1 MRRKLD
7 CDDEQGLVALFKHS
21 LMKYRSYLRQAHF
34 DGKPLNEISVKSP
47 VLHLS
52 DGDWNNLV
60 THWSRL
66 QRKVLSMISHHNLNY
81 ISAFALMSHLYE
93 NCYQKNIRSQ
103 GTTESRNYTAHC
115 IALVST
121 SCPV

>member
-1 MRRKLD
+1 MFLLTEDTRFHSLKQARSKLD
-7 CDDEQGLVALFKHS
+7 CEDEQGLVALFKHS

-81 ISAFALMSHLYE
+81 VCALSLMSHLYE
-93 NCYQKNIRSQ
+93 KC
-103 GTTESRNYTAHC
+103 
-115 IALVST
+115 
-121 SCPV
+121 

>member
-1 MRRKLD
+1 MSRRARVGCAFQALV
-7 CDDEQGLVALFKHS
+7 DEVSFRPKASAL
-21 LMKYRSYLRQAHF
+21 
-34 DGKPLNEISVKSP
+34 DGKPLNKISVKSP

-93 NCYQKNIRSQ
+93 NC
-103 GTTESRNYTAHC
+103 
-115 IALVST
+115 
-121 SCPV
+121 

>member
-1 MRRKLD
+1 M
-7 CDDEQGLVALFKHS
+7 VALFKHS

-93 NCYQKNIRSQ
+93 
-103 GTTESRNYTAHC
+103 TVSRRTFVLKGPQNLATILHTA
-115 IALVST
+115 LLL
-121 SCPV
+121 

>member
-1 MRRKLD
+1 MFLLTEDTRFHSFKQARSKLD
-7 CDDEQGLVALFKHS
+7 CEDEQGLVALFMHL
-21 LMKYRSYLRQAHF
+21 LMNSSYLRQAHF

-52 DGDWNNLV
+52 DDDWNNLV

-81 ISAFALMSHLYE
+81 ISPFALMSHLYE
-93 NCYQKNIRSQ
+93 NC
-103 GTTESRNYTAHC
+103 
-115 IALVST
+115 
-121 SCPV
+121 

>member
-1 MRRKLD
+1 MSRRARVGCTFQALV
-7 CDDEQGLVALFKHS
+7 DEVSFLPKASALQW
-21 LMKYRSYLRQAHF
+21 QASKRNF
-34 DGKPLNEISVKSP
+34 VKSP

-93 NCYQKNIRSQ
+93 NC
-103 GTTESRNYTAHC
+103 
-115 IALVST
+115 
-121 SCPV
+121 

>member
-1 MRRKLD
+1 MD
-7 CDDEQGLVALFKHS
+7 SQDEQGLVSLFKHS

-34 DGKPLNEISVKSP
+34 DGKPLNEISVMSP

-81 ISAFALMSHLYE
+81 ISTFALMCQLYK
-93 NCYQKNIRSQ
+93 NC
-103 GTTESRNYTAHC
+103 
-115 IALVST
+115 
-121 SCPV
+121 

>member
-1 MRRKLD
+1 MFLLTEDTRFHSFKYARTKLD
-7 CDDEQGLVALFKHS
+7 CQDEQGLVALFKHS

-34 DGKPLNEISVKSP
+34 DGKPLNDISVKSP

-66 QRKVLSMISHHNLNY
+66 QRKVLSMISHYNLNY
-81 ISAFALMSHLYE
+81 ISTFALMSHFYE
-93 NCYQKNIRSQ
+93 NC
-103 GTTESRNYTAHC
+103 
-115 IALVST
+115 
-121 SCPV
+121 

>member
-52 DGDWNNLV
+52 DSDWNNLV

-81 ISAFALMSHLYE
+81 ISAFVLMSHLYE
-93 NCYQKNIRSQ
+93 NC
-103 GTTESRNYTAHC
+103 
-115 IALVST
+115 
-121 SCPV
+121 